1 MHIICGLGNPGK
13 EYESTRHNMGFLT
26 MDVLSSRLGISIKKI
41 KYKALIGE
49 GFVGGEK
56 IVLVKPQTFMNLSGE
71 AVRPIIDYFNANLSE
86 LIVVY
91 DDIDLAVGDLRI
103 RKKGSAG
110 THNGMRSVIYML
122 GRDDFP
128 RIRIGI
134 GEHGMIPIEKYVLG
148 KYTEKERPMLAEAV
162 LSAAQAC
169 EIFVKEGIDESIR
182 LFSRS
187 SSNKKS
193 KGKLSSEEEEC
204 DITDDGKDR

>member
-26 MDVLSSRLGISIKKI
+26 MDVLSSRLGIPIKKI
-41 KYKALIGE
+41 KYRALIGE

-71 AVRPIIDYFNANLSE
+71 AVRPIMDYFNANLSD

-110 THNGMRSVIYML
+110 THNGMKSVIYML

-128 RIRIGI
+128 RVRIGI

-148 KYTEKERPMLAEAV
+148 KYTEKERPLLADAV
-162 LSAAQAC
+162 LNAAQAC
-169 EIFVKEGIDESIR
+169 EVFVREGIDESIR

-193 KGKLSSEEEEC
+193 KGKCIKEEEE
-204 DITDDGKDR
+204 